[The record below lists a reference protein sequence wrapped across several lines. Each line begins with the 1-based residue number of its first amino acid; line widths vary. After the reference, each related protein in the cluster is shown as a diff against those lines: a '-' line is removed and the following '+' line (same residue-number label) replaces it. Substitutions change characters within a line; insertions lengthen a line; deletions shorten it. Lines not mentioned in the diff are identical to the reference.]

1 MPHSRT
7 VLFVSLCLPA
17 SEAWLTCDADEIEQ
31 VTEWGVQVFSH
42 VVGVWTL
49 ITLILTLLIQA
60 VLTLSTNPEVML
72 AFLIG
77 FSTLSVSTPLG
88 RALPVTPVISALPGK
103 GV

>member
-1 MPHSRT
+1 M
-7 VLFVSLCLPA
+7 
-17 SEAWLTCDADEIEQ
+17 SEAWLTCDADEIKQ
-31 VTEWGVQVFSH
+31 VTEWGVQAFSH

-49 ITLILTLLIQA
+49 VTLILPLLIQA
-60 VLTLSTNPEVML
+60 VLTLSTNPKVTL

-88 RALPVTPVISALPGK
+88 SALPVTPVISALPVK